1 MDGFRKLT
9 QRLTLL
15 AGLWLLTGTSSG
27 CLLFGSGY
35 VNQSIMFSKFWV
47 TTPLIPVSPYWQQEI
62 EDTMWEEERYSKVPI
77 LDPVEGENAP
87 LFCMDEPSP
96 DEVMRAMP
104 DDTKGGL
111 PFFAE
116 TQRNNVRIVTDLIVD
131 KLDPCRFYPMVGP
144 ARKHDCH
151 YKCTIYYE
159 KVLHSDWP
167 IPFSHTDNV
176 VEVVYIDHDHLIRC
190 AGPEAGVY

>member
-1 MDGFRKLT
+1 MDGLRKLT

-35 VNQSIMFSKFWV
+35 VNQSILFSKFWV

-87 LFCMDEPSP
+87 LFCMDSPSP
-96 DEVMRAMP
+96 DEVMRALP
-104 DDTKGGL
+104 DDTKGGW
-111 PFFAE
+111 PFIAE
-116 TQRNNVRIVTDLIVD
+116 TARNNVKIVTEPFLLPAISR
-131 KLDPCRFYPMVGP
+131 KLAFFCDPFGN
-144 ARKHDCH
+144 
-151 YKCTIYYE
+151 
-159 KVLHSDWP
+159 L
-167 IPFSHTDNV
+167 
-176 VEVVYIDHDHLIRC
+176 VEL
-190 AGPEAGVY
+190 AELLP